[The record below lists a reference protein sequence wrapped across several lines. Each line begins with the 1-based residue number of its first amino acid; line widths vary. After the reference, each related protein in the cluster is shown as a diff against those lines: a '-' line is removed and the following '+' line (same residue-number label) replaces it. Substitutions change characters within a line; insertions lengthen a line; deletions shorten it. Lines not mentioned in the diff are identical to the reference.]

1 MADVGDISLLVKTTS
16 DKRVLKKRKKKT
28 PKKEAY
34 TMVNSYKNEISIGE

>member
-16 DKRVLKKRKKKT
+16 DKRVLKKKKKT